1 MISSLKDLIAK
12 PIDKKLRFLPF
23 ALVGLVAFAINS
35 NSDLHPYLQISIV
48 LFEAKLGILIVYFLA
63 KKLSKPVR

>member
-63 KKLSKPVR
+63 KKFSKPVR

>member
-1 MISSLKDLIAK
+1 MISSLKDLNTK
-12 PIDKKLRFLPF
+12 PLDKKLRFLTF

-35 NSDLHPYLQISIV
+35 NPDLHPYLQISIA